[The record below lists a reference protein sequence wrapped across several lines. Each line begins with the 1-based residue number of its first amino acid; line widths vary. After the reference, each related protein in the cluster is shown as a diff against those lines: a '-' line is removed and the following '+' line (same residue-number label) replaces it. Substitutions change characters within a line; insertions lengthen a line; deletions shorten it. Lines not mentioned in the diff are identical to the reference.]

1 MCSIMSAR
9 NLKSSRWQSV
19 YKLSSNTD
27 NEIKISWRRGYK
39 RAIKQKEGI
48 SDVSYIHFVKP
59 YRIAVN
65 CDSQKTKT

>member
-1 MCSIMSAR
+1 VAGDRRMSR
-9 NLKSSRWQSV
+9 SVKTGRKNLKW
-19 YKLSSNTD
+19 L
-27 NEIKISWRRGYK
+27 ISWRRGYK

-65 CDSQKTKT
+65 CDSQKTRT